1 MGGAMQKKR
10 VVTCGCLWVWWR
22 RMQLDEHMI
31 NRYSNE
37 VGWSVRYALVLDL
50 NQKVTSA
57 VCGHE

>member
-1 MGGAMQKKR
+1 
-10 VVTCGCLWVWWR
+10 
-22 RMQLDEHMI
+22 MQLDEHMI
-31 NRYSNE
+31 NRYSKE